1 MSKAKITL
9 GGVRASDESRGMRCV
24 FQKSVCVCV
33 CVCVC
38 VLCFREVCDISQK
51 SNSVI
56 IEFRPVSQC

>member
-9 GGVRASDESRGMRCV
+9 GGVRASDESRGMRCA

-38 VLCFREVCDISQK
+38 YVLGRFVTFLRK
-51 SNSVI
+51 VI
-56 IEFRPVSQC
+56 L